1 MYVCMR
7 LGKLEKYL
15 EKNKKKYIVSI
26 LISIYMYISKD
37 IFKKAFNIQVLVLE
51 AMTEKKKPYFFQPTK
66 DLFIS
71 SITVEIIFYLSR
83 LCYQVYLF

>member
-51 AMTEKKKPYFFQPTK
+51 AMTEKKKPIFSNQQKTC
-66 DLFIS
+66 S
-71 SITVEIIFYLSR
+71 SVQLR
-83 LCYQVYLF
+83 LR